1 MFATKN
7 TVIVPEIHGKQDA
20 NNNINLGGVP
30 NLELESGTTGAPGH
44 IIQQDGGKFD
54 LQFGRMMFP
63 PGHILQVIQTVK
75 TDTFSTGNTSNF
87 IEITGYNVSITPS
100 SSSNKILIFVCLHI
114 GENQDAF
121 PLFKMYRDTTE
132 LTIAPTISP
141 GTAGM
146 FAKVTTGND
155 SRDQYLIEPVN
166 FQFLDSPNTT
176 SSITYSIK
184 VRPFGAGTRTVFVN
198 RSQTIGDANQVTA
211 ISTLTAME
219 VAG

>member
-1 MFATKN
+1 MANLVMDGVTLASKSGSDV
-7 TVIVPEIHGKQDA
+7 TIQDT
-20 NNNINLGGVP
+20 NVN
-30 NLELESGTTGAPGH
+30 
-44 IIQQDGGKFD
+44 
-54 LQFGRMMFP
+54 FP
-63 PGHILQVIQTVK
+63 AGHILQVKQTVK
-75 TDTFSTGNTSNF
+75 TDTFSTGNISSFT
-87 IEITGYNVSITPS
+87 EITGYNVSITPS
-100 SSSNKILIFVCLHI
+100 STANKVLVFVCLHI

-121 PLFKMYRDTTE
+121 PLFRMYRDTTE

-176 SSITYSIK
+176 DSVTYSIK
-184 VRPFGAGTRTVFVN
+184 VRPMGAASRTVFVN